1 MQHDFL
7 DATKD
12 AGALRRELVRK
23 DEHISHLQRSLE
35 QANSVPSVG
44 SWQAVNSPEDSANKK
59 LRDVVDRLQS
69 AYTDLEGQN
78 KLLID
83 KLGGQDPFV
92 EQLNSALI
100 QKEVEHKAKVSR
112 ISEDFSGC
120 IIPWGSMG

>member
-35 QANSVPSVG
+35 QANSVPSAG
-44 SWQAVNSPEDSANKK
+44 SWQAVNSPEDSGNKK

-69 AYTDLEGQN
+69 AYTDLDGQN

-100 QKEVEHKAKVSR
+100 QKEVEYKAKVSR